1 MRVLKLVIASL
12 SVFKLTF
19 FFFKQYMLTAE
30 KLEKSD
36 FGLVNWGKK
45 LINVPGFPTQD
56 SINTESLSTVPHT
69 TDGCFCKLH
78 GGYVAFLLSCLVTF
92 PLNRFLVVALAT
104 QGYLK

>member
-1 MRVLKLVIASL
+1 
-12 SVFKLTF
+12 
-19 FFFKQYMLTAE
+19 MLTAE